1 MGPCPSDY
9 TQGHGEGSGGG
20 DSHVSELEDRVEEF
34 ASDES
39 SYEFE
44 RSIREL
50 LPGLKE
56 GESSLSTV
64 VPKGVR
70 KSERHKKPSSR
81 WNKEAGFVPEPP
93 RSTKKKGLC
102 EDASAGTPSVPLA
115 LADWSNAQIVKY
127 CNACGISFDCSVGHV
142 DACIDYI
149 RNVEK
154 NSFLDWCYLQ
164 CGEGGDLL
172 GGPRQLD
179 CFFMN
184 IIS

>member
-1 MGPCPSDY
+1 M
-9 TQGHGEGSGGG
+9 
-20 DSHVSELEDRVEEF
+20 
-34 ASDES
+34 
-39 SYEFE
+39 
-44 RSIREL
+44 
-50 LPGLKE
+50 
-56 GESSLSTV
+56 
-64 VPKGVR
+64 
-70 KSERHKKPSSR
+70 
-81 WNKEAGFVPEPP
+81 
-93 RSTKKKGLC
+93 C

-184 IIS
+184 IISWNVRGLGRPTKRFLVKDFLNLHFVDVCCLQESKLEDISGTLWREIGGPRLDKFVFLPAIGSSGGIIVGWNSVLLSGTV